1 VIHVIAGCYP
11 AFSASYVIPARAEH
25 AGIIFETV
33 AEAQTSVDPT
43 KLTKAVEKFA
53 ADRAAKSRLAS
64 RVEATL
70 AHFAQR
76 TTRTA
81 WRACSQRFSFHP
93 SHSLILSPS
102 LFLKGNP

>member
-1 VIHVIAGCYP
+1 MSSLRRGN
-11 AFSASYVIPARAEH
+11 

-53 ADRAAKSRLAS
+53 AKSRLAS

-76 TTRTA
+76 TTPIA